1 MIFVDLTKAFYT
13 VDRSGLWHIVKKAGC
28 SDKFANLIRSFHYG
42 MTASVFCNGM
52 VSDSFI
58 VGNSVKQGCVLAP
71 ILFLIFF
78 TMMLFVAFRDND
90 DGVSIEYRLD
100 GGIFN
105 QRRFRGRRKVSHQLV
120 RELFADDSA
129 LAAHTLSDAQRI
141 MDCFTR
147 AARRF
152 GLTVG
157 IKTRSSAIAEG
168 PRDASCQLKSCQLPS
183 NSAETRPTCT
193 TSPEQIEVMKLDG

>member
-1 MIFVDLTKAFYT
+1 MAHRQEGWLFRQV
-13 VDRSGLWHIVKKAGC
+13 C
-28 SDKFANLIRSFHYG
+28 ESDPFFPLSYYG

-78 TMMLFVAFRDND
+78 AMMLFVAFRDND
-90 DGVSIEYRLD
+90 DGFEYRLD

-105 QRRFRGRRKVSHQLV
+105 LGRFRGRRKVSHQLV